1 MASETEFKRVKVSG
15 GTVLAGAIVTGLAI
29 AATVLGFKP
38 ISLQPDVW
46 AEVINVVAIL
56 VVVAVVIERAVEV
69 YVSKRYD
76 MEKFRLN
83 RPITRAKTKLMQA
96 EKAWNEERERRQGSV
111 NQQGAESDD
120 PVMTKLQKNI
130 EEANDI
136 VDKAEESNW
145 LAISKMQGMKLRDA
159 SFLSVVFGFA
169 VALSGVRVLG
179 PLVNIESSANNN
191 LLWQV
196 GLFQTV
202 DTLLT
207 GLVLAGGAAGVHAMY
222 SALKKF
228 KPTS

>member
-1 MASETEFKRVKVSG
+1 MASETENKRVKVSG
-15 GTVLAGAIVTGLAI
+15 GTVLAGIIVTGLAI

-38 ISLQPDVW
+38 IGLQSDVW
-46 AEVINVVAIL
+46 TKVGQVVAIL
-56 VVVAVVIERAVEV
+56 GVVAVVIERAVEV

-96 EKAWNEERERRQGSV
+96 EKAWNEERERRQGSL
-111 NQQGAESDD
+111 NQQDAESNQ
-120 PVMTKLQKNI
+120 VMTTLQKNI
-130 EEANDI
+130 EVANEF
-136 VDKAEESNW
+136 VDKAEEGNW
-145 LAISKMQGMKLRDA
+145 LAISKMQRLKLRDA

-179 PLVNIESSANNN
+179 PLVKIESSVDNNMT
-191 LLWQV
+191 WQI

-207 GLVLAGGAAGVHAMY
+207 GLVLAGGAAGVHAMF
-222 SALKKF
+222 SALKTF